1 MDNERA
7 VTVSELTDAIKNT
20 LEDGFDRV
28 TAVGELSNYKDHR
41 SGHWYFSLK
50 DSDAQISC
58 AMWKWFNQYCFFT
71 PEEGMN
77 VLVRGKLSVYPPR
90 GTYQIDVRHMK
101 PAAGEGEL
109 NAAFERLKKKLAAEG
124 LFDEE
129 RKKPLPIMPE
139 TIGVAASADG
149 AALQDILSVAR
160 RRFPLMT
167 VKTAPCRAQGP
178 GAAESVAKAVR
189 RLDAEPDVEAIIV
202 ARGGGSIEDL
212 WAFNEET
219 LARAIAEAGTPVVSG
234 VGHEIDFTI
243 ADFVADYR
251 AATPT
256 AAMEALTIDRREL
269 RANIKAVV
277 GAAGETLLDR
287 VEDERAAL
295 KTTLVS
301 RAFRVS
307 EDLLAEGSQRLDR
320 AAYRI
325 QLGAERKAERARN
338 RLELF
343 TSKIM
348 VADPNAPLKRGF
360 VLAEQ
365 DGKLIGRASNFS
377 RAKDVLLK
385 FYDGEISLKRES

>member
-1 MDNERA
+1 
-7 VTVSELTDAIKNT
+7 
-20 LEDGFDRV
+20 
-28 TAVGELSNYKDHR
+28 
-41 SGHWYFSLK
+41 
-50 DSDAQISC
+50 
-58 AMWKWFNQYCFFT
+58 
-71 PEEGMN
+71 
-77 VLVRGKLSVYPPR
+77 
-90 GTYQIDVRHMK
+90 
-101 PAAGEGEL
+101 
-109 NAAFERLKKKLAAEG
+109 
-124 LFDEE
+124 
-129 RKKPLPIMPE
+129 
-139 TIGVAASADG
+139 AASADG

-178 GAAESVAKAVR
+178 GSAKSVAEAVR

-212 WAFNEET
+212 WAFNEEI

-348 VADPNAPLKRGF
+348 AADPNAPLKRGF

-377 RAKDVLLK
+377 RAKDVLLR